1 MTDKSSEAKKVA
13 IMGAGLAG
21 TLMAIYFA
29 RRGWQVDIYELRPD
43 CRITRVS
50 GGRSINLTL
59 AERGLA
65 ALARVI
71 DLADILDITI
81 SLEGRMV
88 HSLNGALKFHP
99 YGIKSTEVIY
109 AVTRSALNARLMDI
123 AERYANIR
131 IWFSHRCIKID
142 KKNWVV
148 EIYDEKSQSHKHI
161 SPDFIVGADGTFST
175 VRQQMQRNDRANFQ
189 QDYLNC
195 GYKELVFAAAP
206 GNKFQM
212 HKNRL
217 HLWPRGK
224 FMLMAIPN
232 LDGTFASNCILP
244 MEGPGSFDALDS
256 PAKVVKFF
264 EEQFPD
270 AVGLIDDLPNTFLRN
285 PVSGFLTTRTLPWYH
300 GDRIVLI
307 GDACHTVVPF
317 YGLGMNAAFE
327 DCAVLDSCIGEHP
340 QQLSLAFQK
349 YQQLRKPNT
358 DVLGDLSIEN
368 FVELRDKVRSYRLI
382 ARKKLIAGGHWLF
395 PKAVVPLY
403 TMMSHTTLPF
413 AEALHRSK
421 LQDRRMRYFGT
432 DLAVLLL
439 AGFLACKD
447 HISKALAPDFKK
459 PGPIAMPQAA
469 LSVTNDLKMGAEKP
483 RGASGQEQKKAAV

>member
-1 MTDKSSEAKKVA
+1 
-13 IMGAGLAG
+13 MGAGLAG

-29 RRGWQVDIYELRPD
+29 RRRWQVDLYELRPD
-43 CRITRVS
+43 CRITRFA

-59 AERGLA
+59 ATRGLA
-65 ALARVI
+65 ALARVL
-71 DLADILDITI
+71 DLKDILDITI
-81 SLEGRMV
+81 PLEGRMV
-88 HSLNGALKFHP
+88 HSLNGSLKFHP
-99 YGIKSTEVIY
+99 YGTKSTEVIH
-109 AVTRSALNARLMDI
+109 AVTRCSLNARLMDL
-123 AERYANIR
+123 AERYPNIR
-131 IWFSHRCIKID
+131 IWFNHRCTRID
-142 KKNWVV
+142 KKNWAV
-148 EIYDEKSQSHKHI
+148 EIYDETSQSHKQI

-189 QDYLNC
+189 QDYLEC
-195 GYKELVFAAAP
+195 GYKELVFAAGP
-206 GNKFQM
+206 GNKFRM

-244 MEGPGSFDALDS
+244 MDGHGSFSDLDS
-256 PAKVVKFF
+256 PTKVVKFF

-270 AVGLIDDLPNTFLRN
+270 AVGLIEDLPNTFLRN
-285 PVSGFLTTRTLPWYH
+285 PVSGFLTTRTLPWYQ
-300 GDRIVLI
+300 GDRMVLI

-327 DCAVLDSCIGEHP
+327 DCSVLDDCIGKHP
-340 QQLSLAFQK
+340 DRLDLAFQE
-349 YQQLRKPNT
+349 YQQLRKLNT
-358 DVLGDLSIEN
+358 DVLGHLSVEN

-403 TMMSHTTLPF
+403 TMMSHTTIPF
-413 AEALHRSK
+413 AEALRKSK
-421 LQDRRMRYFGT
+421 LQDRRMRYFGS
-432 DLAVLLL
+432 DIAVPLL

-447 HISKALAPDFKK
+447 QLSGALGSLFKK
-459 PGPIAMPQAA
+459 PRRIVTPIALTPA
-469 LSVTNDLKMGAEKP
+469 TTDLKIATEKS
-483 RGASGQEQKKAAV
+483 RAASSHEKAAI